1 MTLRDPDAAPER
13 VWAALRDAGIEDE
26 VRALP
31 HGLDTQLAADGS
43 GLSIG
48 QLQRVSLARAL
59 MSPVDV
65 VLLDEPTAALDP
77 STEKAVADAIGRLA
91 AAGATVIVVAHRP
104 ALIEVAHQIV
114 RIEQQP
120 APDTS
125 GPDAT
130 PPPTET
136 PVAATTIQRV
146 GW

>member
-1 MTLRDPDAAPER
+1 VTLRDPDATPER
-13 VWAALRDAGIEDE
+13 VWAALRDAGIDDE

-31 HGLDTQLAADGS
+31 EGLDTRLAADGS

-48 QLQRVSLARAL
+48 QLQRLSLARAL
-59 MSPVDV
+59 MSPVDL

-120 APDTS
+120 ARVAVRMTDVP
-125 GPDAT
+125 AE
-130 PPPTET
+130 ET
-136 PVAATTIQRV
+136 PAAAVTIQRV

>member
-1 MTLRDPDAAPER
+1 MRDPGATPER

-31 HGLDTQLAADGS
+31 EGLDTRLAADGS

-48 QLQRVSLARAL
+48 QLQRLSLARAL
-59 MSPVDV
+59 MSPVDL

-91 AAGATVIVVAHRP
+91 AAGATVVVVAHRP

-120 APDTS
+120 ARAGARPADV
-125 GPDAT
+125 PAE
-130 PPPTET
+130 ET
-136 PVAATTIQRV
+136 PVAAVTIQRV